1 MHYDTTIYNYGIS
14 DNEMDHSDPRA
25 VEVELICII
34 DNVAARGDGN
44 RNCILFDGGG
54 VTMDKISVGTSGTAL
69 AIVTTI
75 NLIAVE

>member
-1 MHYDTTIYNYGIS
+1 MN
-14 DNEMDHSDPRA
+14 HSDPRT

-44 RNCILFDGGG
+44 RNCILFHGDG